1 MTRRLAIPLR
11 GLMVAIAIVL
21 AAVASADEVVIP
33 NFFDPGR
40 RIDLPPAAALTPLRF
55 ATVGDF
61 PPFSFTG
68 SDGTLTGFNVELARA
83 ICRELAVACTMQTR
97 PFDSLGPS
105 IVEGRIDA
113 AIAGIA
119 ITATARES
127 LGFSDVYLRPA
138 ARFIGPVDER
148 STDIGAAALRG
159 RTVAVA
165 AGSAH
170 EAYLA
175 SFFPEARRLAVS
187 TPVAAAEAVR
197 EGEADFAF
205 GDGTAL
211 AFWQQSPAA
220 RDCCAFV
227 GGPYLESRFFGEGY
241 AVALPKDRPELRQ
254 AVNWALDSLYDKG
267 VFAELYLRYFPVS
280 YF

>member
-1 MTRRLAIPLR
+1 MRRRLAIPLR
-11 GLMVAIAIVL
+11 GLIVAIAMSL
-21 AAVASADEVVIP
+21 AAVAPADEVVLP

-40 RIDLPPAAALTPLRF
+40 RIDLPPATALTPLRF
-55 ATVGDF
+55 ATVADF

-68 SDGTLTGFNVELARA
+68 PDGALTGFNVELARA

-97 PFDSLGPS
+97 PFESLGPS
-105 IVEGRIDA
+105 IAEGRIDA

-119 ITATARES
+119 ITEAARET

-138 ARFIGPVDER
+138 ARFIAPAGARPTE
-148 STDIGAAALRG
+148 IGADALKT

-175 SFFPEARRLAVS
+175 SFFPEVRRLS
-187 TPVAAAEAVR
+187 LSSPVAAAEAVR
-197 EGEADFAF
+197 DGTADLAF
-205 GDGTAL
+205 GDGIAL
-211 AFWQQSPAA
+211 AFWLQSPAA
-220 RDCCAFV
+220 RDCCAFA

-241 AVALPKDRPELRQ
+241 AIALPRDRPELRQ
-254 AVNWALDSLYDKG
+254 AINWALDSLSDKG

-280 YF
+280 YY

>member
-1 MTRRLAIPLR
+1 LAIPLR
-11 GLMVAIAIVL
+11 GLIVAIAMSL
-21 AAVASADEVVIP
+21 ATVASADEVVIP

-40 RIDLPPAAALTPLRF
+40 RIDLPPAAALTALRF
-55 ATVGDF
+55 ATVSDF

-68 SDGTLTGFNVELARA
+68 RDGALTGFNVELARA

-97 PFDSLGPS
+97 PFESLGPS
-105 IVEGRIDA
+105 IAEGRIDA

-119 ITATARES
+119 ITAPARES

-138 ARFIGPVDER
+138 ARFIGPTGDRE
-148 STDIGAAALRG
+148 TDIGAATLAG

-175 SFFPEARRLAVS
+175 RFFPDARPMAVPS
-187 TPVAAAEAVR
+187 PIAAAEAVR
-197 EGEADFAF
+197 DGTADFAF
-205 GDGTAL
+205 GDGIML
-211 AFWQQSPAA
+211 AFWLQSPAA
-220 RDCCAFV
+220 RDCCAFA

-241 AVALPKDRPELRQ
+241 AIALPKDRPELRQ
-254 AVNWALDSLYDKG
+254 AINWALDSLSDKG